1 VHGDIVNGVFLCAIR
16 KHAILK
22 PDKRLTLAAGG
33 RPAGKGNDTVE
44 KKTIRSGA
52 PFVCL
57 GAAVLLAALVLG
69 LGSVFSYIV
78 AAALGA
84 AGFIAGRRL
93 FPDRVIEVERAP
105 QSGSAEVDALIC
117 EARAQL
123 DEIAAVND
131 AIAEDALSSQIFDI
145 ESTCRLILA
154 RLEEQP
160 GMLSSLR
167 TFLRYYL
174 PVTLK
179 LLTERAKLEGEVN
192 AGQNA
197 EIAQKI
203 REAMGQV
210 QTALHRQLQA
220 LDEFRFINLESE
232 MDVLSD
238 MLRSDGLIA
247 QEEAVQEAPK
257 QEEEDPFAGLFAR

>member
-1 VHGDIVNGVFLCAIR
+1 M
-16 KHAILK
+16 
-22 PDKRLTLAAGG
+22 
-33 RPAGKGNDTVE
+33 E

-57 GAAVLLAALVLG
+57 GAGVLLAALVLG
-69 LGSVFSYIV
+69 IGSFFSYIV
-78 AAALGA
+78 AALAGA
-84 AGFIAGRRL
+84 AGFVIGKKA

-105 QSGSAEVDALIC
+105 QSGNAEVDALIA

-123 DEIAAVND
+123 DEIAAAND

-145 ESTCRLILA
+145 ENTCRLILA

-160 GMLSSLR
+160 QMLSSLR

-174 PVTLK
+174 PATLK
-179 LLTERAKLEGEVN
+179 LLGERAKLEGEVN

-197 EIAQKI
+197 AIAQRI
-203 REAMGQV
+203 REAMGRV
-210 QTALHRQLQA
+210 QTALHRQLDA
-220 LDEFRFINLESE
+220 LNEFRFINLESE

-238 MLRSDGLIA
+238 MLRSDGLTA
-247 QEEAVQEAPK
+247 QEEPEP
-257 QEEEDPFAGLFAR
+257 EETQRTETEDPFAGLFAK